1 MSRLRLQLSS
11 LARGTQTVDLFHL
24 SYGYNE
30 GDRAHA
36 RPGQTQGYK
45 RKALSSYTQ
54 PRIWWGMGQRTIR
67 ERLEAKIRRKALGM
81 SVKRGRTQKVQVG
94 GGVERM

>member
-30 GDRAHA
+30 GDRAHLG
-36 RPGQTQGYK
+36 RV
-45 RKALSSYTQ
+45 
-54 PRIWWGMGQRTIR
+54 
-67 ERLEAKIRRKALGM
+67 RRKDTKEKHSLPTL
-81 SVKRGRTQKVQVG
+81 SLVFG
-94 GGVERM
+94 GGWGREQ